1 MFEQETVLQ
10 ATENRTLHS
19 RSWVLGF
26 TSFLFV
32 LLQSACS
39 AVVAISGLRLL
50 IGIGSLAAAGPVI
63 HLLDILHGNWL
74 RIPMTLIAL
83 AGTLVNL
90 YVLWKVRSLRARP
103 SSAWRVAPLDPR
115 TKRSETLQL
124 WISIVTLFLLGL
136 EWIAHIHLFGSLLA

>member
-10 ATENRTLHS
+10 GTESRTPHS
-19 RSWVLGF
+19 RSWVLSI
-26 TSFLFV
+26 TSFLFI

-39 AVVAISGLRLL
+39 AVLALSGLRLL

-63 HLLDILHGNWL
+63 RLLDTLHGNWL

-83 AGTLVNL
+83 TGTLINL

-103 SSAWRVAPLDPR
+103 SSAWRMAPLDPK

-124 WISIVTLFLLGL
+124 WISVVTLFLLGL